1 MEHLIRVKGT
11 GSINVKPNLIVITMN
26 LESQHY
32 NYDKTMELAADSVE
46 ILQNAIESAGFD
58 KEDLKT
64 TSFNIKTHYESYR
77 DNNDNY
83 RSKFDGYICRQSLKI
98 EFDFDTEVMSK
109 VFAAIAKTQISPQ
122 LDIQFSVKDKSVIS
136 EKLLVSAA
144 KNAKYKA
151 EILAKASGVILGDLV
166 SIDYNWSELHL
177 YSQTRYEVEENC
189 MAVQSSYA
197 PGIEPDDIK
206 VSDTVLFVWEI
217 K

>member
-11 GSINVKPNLIVITMN
+11 GNISVKPDLIFITMN
-26 LESQHY
+26 LESQHC

-46 ILQNAIESAGFD
+46 ILQNAIESA
-58 KEDLKT
+58 
-64 TSFNIKTHYESYR
+64 
-77 DNNDNY
+77 
-83 RSKFDGYICRQSLKI
+83 
-98 EFDFDTEVMSK
+98 DFDIEVMSR
-109 VFAAIAKTQISPQ
+109 VFAAIAKTQINPR

-189 MAVQSSYA
+189 MAGQSSYA
-197 PGIEPDDIK
+197 PDIEPDDIE
-206 VSDTVLFVWEI
+206 VSDTVLFAWEI